1 MPEMNIGDWMIL
13 AGMGSYTYGPKSNFN
28 GMTATD
34 RLYTYNEEVQQ
45 KQVDSQAGLIR
56 EI

>member
-1 MPEMNIGDWMIL
+1 MNIGDWMIL